1 VRGAL
6 VVGMETVEVILAEV
20 FRKIQELNLE
30 EVDGKIV
37 GALVERLENLGA
49 PSEFWQEVYS
59 FMQGGYDGRKSLID
73 ALDLFK
79 YLLDDFVKQGL
90 IDAET
95 ALNLGMF
102 VERFKDIL
110 FPRSENC
117 VRTPSVTALETF
129 FVLAYG
135 DIE

>member
-1 VRGAL
+1 
-6 VVGMETVEVILAEV
+6 MEAVEVVLAEV

-37 GALVERLENLGA
+37 GALVERLEDLGA

-95 ALNLGMF
+95 VLNLRMF
-102 VERFKDIL
+102 VERFKDTL

-117 VRTPSVTALETF
+117 VRMPSVTALETF

-135 DIE
+135 NVE

>member
-1 VRGAL
+1 
-6 VVGMETVEVILAEV
+6 MEAVEVVLAEV

-37 GALVERLENLGA
+37 GALVERLEDLGA

-95 ALNLGMF
+95 ALNLRMF
-102 VERFKDIL
+102 VERFKDTL

-117 VRTPSVTALETF
+117 VRMPSVTALETF

-135 DIE
+135 NVE